1 MVSAELDP
9 AQYEFGMYR
18 DIRQW
23 VWVLVSPFA
32 LATVLKIFPLD
43 AEIALL
49 AVLTVLMFSACA
61 SILVV
66 RNKRG
71 ASFITAGAA
80 LLTCASLPFWD
91 MISGAGKVRTPP
103 APVYSFKMANGNP
116 DAFVRWWHFYV
127 EQVVHVNS
135 VIHMPDPLGTLPHV
149 LQPGASSDFY
159 KGRVRINS
167 LGYRGNEFSR
177 EKGTTFRIVAL
188 GHSATFGQTIF
199 SDGQPWPAV
208 LDHLLQRRLS
218 CTRPLQVI
226 NGGVNAYTLSHGIE
240 RLERDLSWLEPDM
253 VLSYFG
259 MNTPAEMNLSSRFPF
274 AHSAQSNLPPATSDR
289 AKRVMWYLGESF
301 RSLSVGAKAAA
312 VGLAAVLR
320 RDRIEEI
327 MAEVRRGPLY
337 KDYKRFMKLAA
348 EQHFQLVFL
357 SFNTAVSPE
366 SPEEAIRF
374 YEKMIA
380 AVRPTIE
387 IVRIQNI
394 MLAELAHSNSD
405 VFFADTSR
413 SLYGRYNDDLFI
425 DTVHFT
431 TSGDAL
437 MAENVYREIEPLL
450 TRNPALACVPR

>member
-1 MVSAELDP
+1 MVSAEVDP
-9 AQYEFGMYR
+9 TQYEPSMYR
-18 DIRQW
+18 GIRRW
-23 VWVLVSPFA
+23 VWVLVTPFA
-32 LATVLKIFPLD
+32 LAAILRIFPLD

-49 AVLTVLMFSACA
+49 SVLTVLIFSACA
-61 SILVV
+61 SMVVV
-66 RNKRG
+66 RNN
-71 ASFITAGAA
+71 SLLTAGAT

-91 MISGAGKVRTPP
+91 MINGAGKVQVPT

-116 DAFVRWWHFYV
+116 EAFVRWWHFYV
-127 EQVVHVNS
+127 EQVLHVNS
-135 VIHMPDPLGTLPHV
+135 VIHMPDPLGILPQV
-149 LQPGASSDFY
+149 LRPGASTDFY

-177 EKGTTFRIVAL
+177 AKGTTFRIVAL
-188 GHSATFGQTIF
+188 GESATFGQTIF
-199 SDGQPWPAV
+199 ADGRPWPAV
-208 LDHLLQRRLS
+208 LDDLLQRRLS

-226 NGGVNAYTLSHGIE
+226 NGGVNAYTLSQGIE
-240 RLERDLSWLEPDM
+240 RLERDLSWLQPDM

-259 MNTPAEMNLSSRFPF
+259 MNTLTEMNLNSRFLLVP
-274 AHSAQSNLPPATSDR
+274 SAQSDLPPATSDR
-289 AKRVMWYLGESF
+289 VKRVIWYLGESL
-301 RSLSVGAKAAA
+301 RSLRVAAKAAA

-320 RDRIEEI
+320 RDSIEEI
-327 MAEVRRGPLY
+327 LAEVRQGPLY
-337 KDYKRFMKLAA
+337 KEYKRFMKLAA
-348 EQHFQLVFL
+348 EQHFQLVLL

-387 IVRIQNI
+387 ILRIQNI
-394 MLAELAHSNSD
+394 MLAELAHSNSG

-413 SLYGRYNDDLFI
+413 SLYGRYSDDLFI
-425 DTVHFT
+425 DTIHFT

-450 TRNPALACVPR
+450 TRNPALACVPSAG